1 MIGRNISSLLA
12 ASALVLGGGAALAQ
26 QGGRPLNVTLSG
38 TAEVPGP
45 GDPDGRGTARV
56 RINLGKQQI
65 CYNLSVSNIVPATAA
80 HIHEG
85 SSTEAGPVVVT
96 LTPPTRGS
104 SNGCVAIERE
114 LAQRILRSPTNFYVN
129 VHNEP
134 FPKGA
139 VRGQLGK

>member
-1 MIGRNISSLLA
+1 
-12 ASALVLGGGAALAQ
+12 
-26 QGGRPLNVTLSG
+26 
-38 TAEVPGP
+38 
-45 GDPDGRGTARV
+45 
-56 RINLGKQQI
+56 
-65 CYNLSVSNIVPATAA
+65 VPATAA

-96 LTPPTRGS
+96 LTAPTRGS